1 MIVLPPRIPPPKRSL
16 RVETIEG
23 LTWLWT
29 RPVLRRL
36 ALSLGVINGLHMLA
50 MVVLVLVSQE
60 RLGLS
65 ASGFGVLLAMG
76 AAGGVVGG
84 FIYPAIVRRIGAQ
97 RSRTLSLALFP
108 APFLIIGLANNV
120 ILVGTMLCFQ
130 SLVSVLWNV
139 VTVSYRQRVIP
150 HELLGRVDS
159 IYRFF
164 GWGTISLGAILGG
177 SIVAVAEPALGRD
190 TALALP
196 FIIAVD
202 GTGLLCLWG
211 LTRLQI
217 DA

>member
-1 MIVLPPRIPPPKRSL
+1 MAVDTARFAAACLIAWRYQRAAHA
-16 RVETIEG
+16 G
-23 LTWLWT
+23 HGG
-29 RPVLRRL
+29 
-36 ALSLGVINGLHMLA
+36 A
-50 MVVLVLVSQE
+50 
-60 RLGLS
+60 
-65 ASGFGVLLAMG
+65 GFGVPRTARAIRIGLWRIAG
-76 AAGGVVGG
+76 HGGRGGVVGG

-120 ILVGTMLCFQ
+120 ILVGAMLCFQ

-150 HELLGRVDS
+150 HELLGRVNS

-196 FIIAVD
+196 FIIAQLAPD
-202 GTGLLCLWG
+202 CCAYG
-211 LTRLQI
+211 
-217 DA
+217 A

>member
-16 RVETIEG
+16 RVETMEG

-76 AAGGVVGG
+76 AAGSVVGG

-120 ILVGTMLCFQ
+120 ILVGTMLCFK

-150 HELLGRVDS
+150 HELLG
-159 IYRFF
+159 
-164 GWGTISLGAILGG
+164 GWTAFTASLVGGPFRLGPYSAAASWPWQSPHWAATPHLRCRSSSRQLAPDCCAYGA
-177 SIVAVAEPALGRD
+177 
-190 TALALP
+190 
-196 FIIAVD
+196 
-202 GTGLLCLWG
+202 
-211 LTRLQI
+211 
-217 DA
+217 

>member
-16 RVETIEG
+16 RVETMEG

-36 ALSLGVINGLHMLA
+36 ALSLGVINGLHMLD

-76 AAGGVVGG
+76 AEGGVVGG

-120 ILVGTMLCFQ
+120 ILVGAMLCFQ

-150 HELLGRVDS
+150 HELLGRVNS

-177 SIVAVAEPALGRD
+177 SIMAVAEPALGRD

-196 FIIAVD
+196 FIIAAV